1 MYNSHTSY
9 HVQVYSVYTC
19 MYSYMYCMHVLHTC
33 TTCMYYTLFCLQVS
47 NLFEN
52 QEDLLSEFGQFLPDA
67 TASFGASFMGPPPT
81 KKPALSSSG
90 GGKGSKPVHSRK
102 ASQVR
107 GGVVMVDVC
116 TSVLK
121 RYTRTLCTF
130 NICATSPPH
139 THHTP
144 PTHTH
149 PPHTHTPHTHTH
161 THTEW
166 EYFLRG
172 RW

>member
-1 MYNSHTSY
+1 MPFRLCTSLSLAASITMYNSHTSY
-9 HVQVYSVYTC
+9 HVQVYR
-19 MYSYMYCMHVLHTC
+19 YS
-33 TTCMYYTLFCLQVS
+33 TCMYYTLFCLQVS

-107 GGVVMVDVC
+107 GGVVMVDV
-116 TSVLK
+116 
-121 RYTRTLCTF
+121 
-130 NICATSPPH
+130 
-139 THHTP
+139 
-144 PTHTH
+144 
-149 PPHTHTPHTHTH
+149 
-161 THTEW
+161 
-166 EYFLRG
+166 
-172 RW
+172 

>member
-1 MYNSHTSY
+1 
-9 HVQVYSVYTC
+9 
-19 MYSYMYCMHVLHTC
+19 
-33 TTCMYYTLFCLQVS
+33 MYYTLFCLQVS

-107 GGVVMVDVC
+107 GGVVIVDIC

-139 THHTP
+139 THHT
-144 PTHTH
+144 H
-149 PPHTHTPHTHTH
+149 PHTHTPHTHHTHTPHTHHTHPTHTPLTHHTTHTHTLPTQYTHTPHTPHTH